1 VERNSQRQHGHC
13 RNGVT
18 PTYTRVVPRPPKP
31 ERIGPYELGEK
42 IADGGMAS
50 VFLARGMTGG
60 SGFVALKVLHE
71 NLAKDPTYVKMFLD
85 EAQLL
90 KKLAHPTTVQL
101 YGTGLEN
108 GKHFIAMELL
118 IGESLLNVWASFKAH
133 DERIPYGT
141 VAFIGARVAEGLHHA
156 HELKDEDGSPK
167 NVVHRDVNPSNIF
180 LTFDGRI
187 KIIDFGLARSEKRLT
202 VTDAGIVKGKVAYLS
217 PEQIEGQPPDR
228 RADVFA
234 LGTTLW
240 ELSLLQRLFRQENDI
255 DTVAAI
261 QSCEVPDPRIV
272 DRAYP
277 VGLWRVIE
285 RALSR
290 DPNGR
295 YASCEQM
302 RSDLD
307 DVALQLSGQMNAT
320 TIAKLMAKV
329 QGWSAQP
336 PSSDKKR

>member
-1 VERNSQRQHGHC
+1 MAAAL
-13 RNGVT
+13 
-18 PTYTRVVPRPPKP
+18 YTCVVPRPPKP
-31 ERIGPYELGEK
+31 ERIGNYELGEK

-50 VFLARGMTGG
+50 VFLARGLTGG
-60 SGFVALKVLHE
+60 AGFVALKVLHAK
-71 NLAKDPTYVKMFLD
+71 LAQDPVYVKMFLD

-101 YGTGLEN
+101 YETGLDN
-108 GKHFIAMELL
+108 GKHFFAMELL
-118 IGESLLNVWASFKAH
+118 IGESLLGVWKAFKAH
-133 DERIPYGT
+133 GERVPFGV

-156 HELKDEDGSPK
+156 HELKDDDGSPK

-240 ELSLLQRLFRQENDI
+240 ELALLQRLFRQENDI

-261 QSCEVPDPRIV
+261 QACEVPDPRMI
-272 DRAYP
+272 DRSYP

-295 YASCEQM
+295 YSNCEQM

-307 DVALQLSGQMNAT
+307 DVALQLSGQMNQT
-320 TIAKLMAKV
+320 TIAKLMAQV
-329 QGWSAQP
+329 QGWAAQQPAVPTPRRALP
-336 PSSDKKR
+336 PPLPDKKR